1 MPLEDVI
8 GESLKKS
15 LKTRFKER
23 RSKLEIIAAIL
34 SAALKGAKKTE
45 IVYKA
50 NINFRRFDE
59 FINFLTEKEL
69 IERTDGEYKTTS
81 KGKEFLTDYQQVNDH
96 LLTER

>member
-1 MPLEDVI
+1 MPLGDAI
-8 GESLKKS
+8 GEGLKKS

-23 RSKLEIIAAIL
+23 RSKLEIIANIL

-50 NINFRRFDE
+50 NINFRRIEE
-59 FINFLTEKEL
+59 FLSFL
-69 IERTDGEYKTTS
+69 IEKGLIEHTNGEYKTTS
-81 KGKEFLTDYQQVNDH
+81 RGKEFLDDYQHMKDH